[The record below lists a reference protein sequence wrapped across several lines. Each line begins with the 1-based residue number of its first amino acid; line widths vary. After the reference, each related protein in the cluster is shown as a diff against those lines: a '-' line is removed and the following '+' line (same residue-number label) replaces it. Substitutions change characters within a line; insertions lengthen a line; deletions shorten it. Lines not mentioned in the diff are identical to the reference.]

1 MNTRKPT
8 RLLLMALALC
18 GSFSLAGCSS
28 TSLFKSPASELATSE
43 AAIVGDK
50 YYSIQVFSD
59 WGKPRMNKV
68 PITGPTRVQEA
79 LEEANAIPR
88 FGSLDVVVH
97 RVVPENGQRL
107 KLVAEFDDDKKAIE
121 TSQDYQLRPN
131 DHIIVKP
138 SSKTPLDD
146 LMGPITRLSG
156 G

>member
-1 MNTRKPT
+1 MNTRKST
-8 RLLLMALALC
+8 RLFLMALALC
-18 GSFSLAGCSS
+18 GSFSLAGCST
-28 TSLFKSPASELATSE
+28 TSLLKSPASELATGDES
-43 AAIVGDK
+43 IVGDNF
-50 YYSIQVFSD
+50 YSIQVFSD
-59 WGKPRMNKV
+59 RGKPRMNKV
-68 PITGPTRVQEA
+68 TLTGLTRVQVA
-79 LEEANAIPR
+79 LKEANAIPR

-146 LMGPITRLSG
+146 LMGPISRLSG